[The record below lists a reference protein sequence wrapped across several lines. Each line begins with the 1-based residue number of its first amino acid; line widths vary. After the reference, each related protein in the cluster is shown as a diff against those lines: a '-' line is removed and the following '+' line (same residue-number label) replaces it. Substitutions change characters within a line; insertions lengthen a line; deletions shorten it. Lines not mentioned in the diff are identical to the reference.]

1 MSFNRTES
9 AKFAQENQKIVGEL
23 HAGVDKA
30 LAEAASRGYAAA
42 PGDTLATILAA
53 GQVAKGKLV
62 EVNGKIYD
70 DRRGV
75 LFQQD
80 EFAINILVRLAKLGM
95 ELYREQIFNALA
107 IEQAEQE
114 AVQTRALADVERL
127 DYETELRQKAIIM
140 ARAEAERAI
149 IVYRAQLVIEET
161 TTLPLE
167 EALINAQL
175 ATAEKKL
182 EIIDSIY
189 QVLAAEE
196 LVLAAEQRRAASL
209 EQVLAAELITAG
221 IKREMVP
228 FYIQKAEARE
238 ALAAAITAEIP
249 ITEAII
255 RLGYDRIEL
264 ERAKED
270 AAHLERLEQIDME
283 LLREQ
288 YVRANMAMELARM
301 QHRRLLLQYRNQ
313 IQALILE
320 QKKALQEDETLFQL
334 DTRLAREK
342 IGVDNEV
349 ALTQHEIS
357 NLTNEIVSILA
368 NIESRAI
375 DKAATVKDGALK
387 LSSNFTVKNSS
398 RKIVEGFVVGPMP
411 TAQIG

>member
-1 MSFNRTES
+1 
-9 AKFAQENQKIVGEL
+9 L
-23 HAGVDKA
+23 
-30 LAEAASRGYAAA
+30 
-42 PGDTLATILAA
+42 
-53 GQVAKGKLV
+53 VA
-62 EVNGKIYD
+62 
-70 DRRGV
+70 
-75 LFQQD
+75 
-80 EFAINILVRLAKLGM
+80 
-95 ELYREQIFNALA
+95 
-107 IEQAEQE
+107 
-114 AVQTRALADVERL
+114 
-127 DYETELRQKAIIM
+127 
-140 ARAEAERAI
+140 
-149 IVYRAQLVIEET
+149 EET
-161 TTLPLE
+161 ITLPLE

-209 EQVLAAELITAG
+209 EKVLAAELITAG

-264 ERAKED
+264 ERAKES

-283 LLREQ
+283 LLKEQ
-288 YVRANMAMELARM
+288 YIRADTAMDLARM
-301 QHRRLLLQYRNQ
+301 QHRRLLVQYRNE

-320 QKKALQEDETLFQL
+320 QRKALQKDETLFQL
-334 DTRLAREK
+334 DSRLAREK

-349 ALTQHEIS
+349 ALTQHEIA
-357 NLTNEIVSILA
+357 NLTSELLSILF
-368 NIESRAI
+368 NMESRAI
-375 DKAATVKDGALK
+375 DKAATVKDGALQYSK
-387 LSSNFTVKNSS
+387 NFKVLNIS